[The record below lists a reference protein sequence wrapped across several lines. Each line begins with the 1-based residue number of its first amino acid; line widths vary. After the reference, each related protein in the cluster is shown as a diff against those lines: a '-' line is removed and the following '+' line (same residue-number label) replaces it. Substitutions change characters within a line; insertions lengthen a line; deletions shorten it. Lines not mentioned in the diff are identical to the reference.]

1 MRRLRQTNRFKRDL
15 KKVKRAGLSYDDL
28 EAVVIML
35 LQDIPLP
42 PHHHDHPLVGQWSGA
57 RDCHIK
63 PDWLLIY
70 QKVDEELH
78 LLRTGTHADLFG

>member
-1 MRRLRQTNRFKRDL
+1 MRDLRQTTRFRRDL
-15 KKVKRAGLSYDDL
+15 KKVKRSGFNYLDL
-28 EAVVIML
+28 LAVVSML

-42 PHHHDHPLVGQWSGA
+42 LHHNDHPLIGQWAGA

-63 PDWLLIY
+63 PDWVLIY
-70 QKVDEELH
+70 QKVDNELW